1 MRPLT
6 STNLW
11 HFWNKW
17 SSLYQT
23 NKETIFL
30 IDNQNWQ
37 TFWRTLSEERAK
49 PFSSPTFGQ
58 NRLIWKKLFQLW
70 NSQPELGSNKLNKRK
85 VTNDATINVKLDPQ
99 VLLKK
104 YEREIRDLKQ
114 ELAMHD
120 TLANRGRI
128 NYEPYTP
135 QQYIIF
141 FTDNMSNKHWLNS
154 F

>member
-1 MRPLT
+1 LKDSIGGT
-6 STNLW
+6 SKTIFIANIW
-11 HFWNKW
+11 PE
-17 SSLYQT
+17 QT
-23 NKETIFL
+23 HLEETIS
-30 IDNQNWQ
+30 
-37 TFWRTLSEERAK
+37 TLKFAAR
-49 PFSSPTFGQ
+49 
-58 NRLIWKKLFQLW
+58 I
-70 NSQPELGSNKLNKRK
+70 RK

-135 QQYIIF
+135 Q
-141 FTDNMSNKHWLNS
+141 
-154 F
+154 